1 MLEWKIEIIGYK
13 DETISEDKWSRH
25 YERLYSVSNKD
36 NKDIAETLAHYL
48 NYDEYG
54 EEEKYICK
62 ELLEELLNNPR
73 DYYWVDNPEVT
84 KKLIPYLKDYKDFLI
99 RKVQKYEVE

>member
-25 YERLYSVSNKD
+25 YERLYSVSNMD
-36 NKDIAETLAHYL
+36 NKDIAETLAHYFDL
-48 NYDEYG
+48 DEDRK
-54 EEEKYICK
+54 EKYICR

-73 DYYWVDNPEVT
+73 DYYWVDNPEIT
-84 KKLIPYLKDYKDFLI
+84 KKVIPYLKDYEDFLI
-99 RKVQKYEVE
+99 CEV